1 MSEKVL
7 YVDDDPNI
15 LAAYKRVLRKS
26 VEVETA
32 GGGEQ
37 GLKAIAA
44 KGPFAVVIADMRMP
58 GMDGIEFLA
67 KVKQLA
73 PNTVRMM
80 LTGNADLQTAVDAVN
95 EGNIFRFLTKPCPQ
109 EMLVKSVQAGIEQ
122 YRLIVAE
129 RRLLE
134 ETLNGAITVLT
145 DVLSLVNPTAFG
157 RAARIR
163 RYVKHIV
170 TQLGLPRTWKF
181 EVAAML
187 SQIGCVTLPPEV
199 LQKIYAGQDL
209 SAEEEKMYASH
220 PDIGGRLIVHIP
232 HLDEVAHMITRQQEP
247 FSWSQTSAEPGRRDD
262 VAIGGQ
268 ILKVAL
274 DFDRSLSRGA
284 FPEDALAELR
294 RHPDVYD
301 PEIVSAV
308 EDLVLRPPK
317 CQVGLLGV
325 DRLDAHMILDQDVHA
340 KSGALLVAKGQEL
353 TFPVLERLR
362 RWARGIGVKEPIHV
376 VMPRRAPEDKPA
388 EVGVVQ
394 ET

>member
-220 PDIGGRLIVHIP
+220 PDIGGKLIVNIP
-232 HLDEVAHMITRQQEP
+232 RLEDVARMVAGQQQPAQDGSSKEPKRRDEV
-247 FSWSQTSAEPGRRDD
+247 
-262 VAIGGQ
+262 VLGGQ
-268 ILKVAL
+268 ILKVVL
-274 DFDRSLSRGA
+274 DFDRLVTHGTPA
-284 FPEDALAELR
+284 EKALAQLDR
-294 RHPDVYD
+294 QPDVYD
-301 PEIVSAV
+301 PDIVSALR
-308 EDLVLRPPK
+308 DLQVRPPK
-317 CQVGLLGV
+317 SSLRTVGV
-325 DRLDAHMILDQDVHA
+325 HQLDAHMILDEDVYA
-340 KSGALLVAKGQEL
+340 KNGNLLVTRGQEL

-362 RWARGIGVKEPIHV
+362 RWASGMGVEEPIRVQVPHYASQ
-376 VMPRRAPEDKPA
+376 RQPA
-388 EVGVVQ
+388 EAGAAR
-394 ET
+394 

>member
-7 YVDDDPNI
+7 YVDDDPAV
-15 LAAYKRVLRKS
+15 LSACRRVLRKS
-26 VEVETA
+26 VDVETA
-32 GGGEQ
+32 QGGQQ
-37 GLKAIAA
+37 GLETIASS
-44 KGPFAVVIADMRMP
+44 GPFAVVIADMRMP
-58 GMDGIEFLA
+58 AMDGVQFLSKA
-67 KVKQLA
+67 KEAA
-73 PNTVRMM
+73 PDTVRMM
-80 LTGNADLQTAVDAVN
+80 LTGNADLQTAIDAVN
-95 EGNIFRFLTKPCPQ
+95 EGYIFRFLTKPCPN
-109 EMLVKSVQAGIEQ
+109 EVLVKSVQAGIEQ

-129 RRLLE
+129 RQLLE

-163 RYVKHIV
+163 RYVKHILK
-170 TQLGLPRTWKF
+170 QLRLPRSWKF

-187 SQIGCVTLPPEV
+187 SQIGCVALPPEV
-199 LQKIYAGQDL
+199 LQKMYAGQDL

-220 PDIGGRLIVHIP
+220 PDTGGRLIVHIP
-232 HLDEVAHMITRQQEP
+232 HLDEIAHMIARQQEP
-247 FSWSQTSAEPGRRDD
+247 FSWSQASAEPGRRDD

-317 CQVGLLGV
+317 YQVNLLGV

-362 RWARGIGVKEPIHV
+362 RWARGIGVREPIRV
-376 VMPRRAPEDKPA
+376 VVPRHAPEDRPA
-388 EVGVVQ
+388 EVGAAQ
-394 ET
+394 KT

>member
-7 YVDDDPNI
+7 YVDDEPNV
-15 LAAYKRVLRKS
+15 LAAYKRVLRNS
-26 VEVETA
+26 VEVDTA
-32 GGGEQ
+32 QGGQE
-37 GLKAIAA
+37 GLKAIAS

-80 LTGNADLQTAVDAVN
+80 LTGNADLQTAVNAVN

-109 EMLVKSVQAGIEQ
+109 EVLVKSVQAGIEQ

-199 LQKIYAGQDL
+199 LQKMYAGQEL

-220 PDIGGRLIVHIP
+220 PDIGGKLIVHIP
-232 HLDEVAHMITRQQEP
+232 RLEDVARMVAGQQQPPAQDGSSKEPKRRDEV
-247 FSWSQTSAEPGRRDD
+247 
-262 VAIGGQ
+262 VLGGQ
-268 ILKVAL
+268 ILKVVL
-274 DFDRSLSRGA
+274 DFDRLVTHGTPA
-284 FPEDALAELR
+284 EKALAQLDR
-294 RHPDVYD
+294 QPDVYD
-301 PEIVSAV
+301 PDIVSALR
-308 EDLVLRPPK
+308 DLQLRPPASRPRS
-317 CQVGLLGV
+317 LRV
-325 DRLDAHMILDQDVHA
+325 DQLDAHMILDEAVYA
-340 KSGALLVAKGQEL
+340 KNGNLLVTKGQEL
-353 TFPVLERLR
+353 TSPVLERLR
-362 RWARGIGVKEPIHV
+362 RWASGVGVEEPIRVQVPHY
-376 VMPRRAPEDKPA
+376 ASKAQPA
-388 EVGVVQ
+388 EAGAAR
-394 ET
+394 